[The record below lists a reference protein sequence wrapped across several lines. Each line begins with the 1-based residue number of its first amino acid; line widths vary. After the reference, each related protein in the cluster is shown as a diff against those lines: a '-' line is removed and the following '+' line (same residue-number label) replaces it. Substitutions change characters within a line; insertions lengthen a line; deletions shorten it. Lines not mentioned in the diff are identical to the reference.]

1 MCAWIVKKVIMG
13 KVNDLLEEY
22 KGDVSKVKDTLQLWI
37 ARLEKI
43 LSCFK
48 SLLTKLDDGKI
59 DDEEIDETAAEVEN
73 LIKEW

>member
-48 SLLTKLDDGKI
+48 SLLTKLDDCKI